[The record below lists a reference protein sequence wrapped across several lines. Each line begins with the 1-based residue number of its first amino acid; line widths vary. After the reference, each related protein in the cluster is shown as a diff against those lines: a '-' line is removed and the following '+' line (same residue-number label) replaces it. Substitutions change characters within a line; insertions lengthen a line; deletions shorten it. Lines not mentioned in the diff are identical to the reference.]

1 MRFVQAV
8 LLLAFLGAVA
18 VFAFQ
23 NTQVVTVRLLN
34 SSVTAPVALTVGA
47 GYVLGMLSGW
57 TVVAFVGQSIQRIR
71 NPDR

>member
-8 LLLAFLGAVA
+8 LLLALLGAVA

-71 NPDR
+71 DPDR